1 MSKVLVIVESP
12 SKAKTIEKYLGKDY
26 TVKASVGHIRDLPKS
41 NKNAVDV
48 ANDFEPTYEVSPK
61 KKEVISDLR
70 KRAKAA
76 DQVLLATDPDREGE
90 AISWHL
96 YDQLVNK
103 GRPKISADKFKRVA
117 FNEVTKEAVTNA
129 VEHPRE
135 IDDELVK
142 AQEARRV
149 LDRLFGYDLSGL
161 IWKKVRY
168 GLSAGRVQ
176 SPALRTL
183 AEREREI
190 DAFIPEDFW
199 VITAQVK
206 GGTPVTEFELSCS
219 EEPKTADRA
228 DDILAVGKKSPW
240 IVQDITETPHKRKPS
255 APFKTSTLQQTASSR
270 LGFTPARTMRAAQ
283 KLYEKGH
290 ITYMRTDSISLSK
303 EATAK
308 LSSVVKSEFGVE
320 HFQARNFKSKSKNTQ
335 EAHEAI
341 RPTAPNIAEAGNDS
355 DQKRLYSL
363 IRARSLAAL
372 MKPAETLRTKIIVSF
387 ADDYPTFSV
396 NGSQLTYPGWMLAD
410 PLARKDD
417 VELPNVSTDE
427 ELKLLNLDSE
437 AKQTQPPRRYS
448 DAGLI
453 KELEKRGIG
462 RPSTYASI
470 IKTIVDRGY
479 VDKEGRSLHPTPTG
493 MVVSGFL
500 EDNFDNY
507 ISDDFTA
514 DLENQLDDIAEGK
527 RTYPEVLKDFYTPFT
542 KSIDSKKDI
551 DKLTDLG
558 PAPAEFPCP
567 ECGSKM
573 VMKLGRNGVFMS
585 CVNFPDCKGA
595 RTESGEEVP
604 DDTVLGKDPKTGMDI
619 LLKDGPY
626 GYYVQVGEKD
636 EEYELE
642 EIVKSTGKNKVAKNK
657 RPRRAS
663 IPADADLDTFNLDQ
677 ALHLLVLPR
686 ELGEH
691 PETGAK
697 IIANI
702 GRFGPYIAHN
712 TKPKADFRSLKE
724 DDPYEITYERAL
736 EILAEPKKR
745 RGSKKKSA
753 KK

>member
-1 MSKVLVIVESP
+1 MTKTLVIVESP
-12 SKAKTIEKYLGKDY
+12 SKAKTIEKYLGPDY
-26 TVKASVGHIRDLPKS
+26 TVKASVGHVRDLPKS
-41 NKNAVDV
+41 NKNAVDID
-48 ANDFEPTYEVSPK
+48 NDFAPTYEVSPK
-61 KKEVISDLR
+61 KKEVVDELR
-70 KRAKAA
+70 KLAKNS
-76 DQVLLATDPDREGE
+76 DEILLATDPDREGE

-96 YDQLVNK
+96 YDLLVNN
-103 GRPKISADKFKRVA
+103 GRSKVSANKFKRVA
-117 FNEVTKEAVTNA
+117 FNEVTKDAVTTA
-129 VEHPRE
+129 VANPRD
-135 IDDELVK
+135 IDDELVR

-176 SPALRTL
+176 SPALRIL

-190 DAFIPEDFW
+190 KAFIPEDFW
-199 VITAQVK
+199 VLIANVK
-206 GGTPVTEFELSCS
+206 GGKPALEFELSCS
-219 EEPKTADRA
+219 EEPKTAERA
-228 DDILAVGKKSPW
+228 NEIVSKGKKSSW
-240 IVQDITETPHKRKPS
+240 IVQDITETPHKRNPYS
-255 APFKTSTLQQTASSR
+255 PFKTSTLQQTASSR

-283 KLYEKGH
+283 KLYEKGF

-308 LSSVVKSEFGVE
+308 LSSTVKSEFGPE
-320 HFQARNFKSKSKNTQ
+320 HFQARSFKSKSKNTQ

-341 RPTAPNIAEAGNDS
+341 RPTNPSVAVAGADA
-355 DQKRLYSL
+355 DQKKLYNL

-372 MKPAETLRTKIIVSF
+372 MKPAEQLRTKIIVSF
-387 ADDYPTFSV
+387 DDNYPSFAV
-396 NGSQLTYPGWMLAD
+396 NGSQLTYPGWMLSD
-410 PLARKDD
+410 PGARRDD
-417 VELPNVSTDE
+417 VELPNVATNE
-427 ELKLLNLDSE
+427 ELKLLQLDSE

-470 IKTIVDRGY
+470 IKTLIDRSY
-479 VDKEGRSLHPTPTG
+479 VNKDGRSLQPTPTG
-493 MVVSGFL
+493 MVVSEFL
-500 EDNFDNY
+500 EKNFDNY

-514 DLENQLDDIAEGK
+514 DLENRLDEIAEGK
-527 RTYPEVLKDFYTPFT
+527 RTYPEVLKDFYNPFT
-542 KSIDSKKDI
+542 KSIDDKKDI

-567 ECGSKM
+567 ECQNEM
-573 VMKLGRNGVFMS
+573 VMKLGRNGIFMS
-585 CVNFPDCKGA
+585 CANFPECKGA

-604 DDTVLGKDPKTGMDI
+604 DDTVLGSDPNTGMDV

-642 EIVKSTGKNKVAKNK
+642 NGKTTKNK

-663 IPADADLDTFNLDQ
+663 IPAETDLDKFDLKQ
-677 ALHLLVLPR
+677 ALHLLILPR

-691 PETGAK
+691 PETGNN

-712 TKPKADFRSLKE
+712 TKLKADFRSLKDE
-724 DDPYEITYERAL
+724 DPYDITFERAL
-736 EILAEPKKR
+736 EILSEPKKTR
-745 RGSKKKSA
+745 WGNKKGKKKS
-753 KK
+753 KT